1 MKKCRQC
8 GKELPNAW
16 STDICLDC
24 SRQNVRKIFKQNPD
38 VKQAFMESVE
48 KMRKQE
54 NIKKMAD
61 DTVNFMKAVQ
71 EIQRN

>member
-8 GKELPNAW
+8 GKEFPNAW

-24 SRQNVRKIFKQNPD
+24 SRQNVRKIFKENPD
-38 VKQAFMESVE
+38 FKQAFMESVE
-48 KMRKQE
+48 EMRKQE

-61 DTVNFMKAVQ
+61 DTVKFMKAVQ
-71 EIQRN
+71 EIQRK